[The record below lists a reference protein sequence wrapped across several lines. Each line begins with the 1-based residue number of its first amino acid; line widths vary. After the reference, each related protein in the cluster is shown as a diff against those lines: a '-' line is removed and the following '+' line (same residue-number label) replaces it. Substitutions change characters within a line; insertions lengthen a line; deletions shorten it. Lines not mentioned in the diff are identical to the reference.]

1 MEQAFAQVSPA
12 IFIEVRDAL
21 LTEGRAEIAEKLS
34 VARIER
40 CTFAEE
46 DDIGYVYFV
55 RRPTSLHFANLA
67 APVTE
72 TISFFSDLGINLD
85 IDHDGDLFGLEFL
98 ARPDLVACLRGSEC
112 ALTGSSNGPT
122 TAASVVAILQC

>member
-1 MEQAFAQVSPA
+1 MNQAFAQVSPTV
-12 IFIEVRDAL
+12 FIEVRDAL
-21 LTEGRAEIAEKLS
+21 LAESRAEIAEKLS

-46 DDIGYVYFV
+46 DDIGYVYFL

-67 APVTE
+67 APVAE
-72 TISFFSDLGINLD
+72 TIAFFNDLGINLD

-98 ARPDLVACLRGSEC
+98 ARPDLVASLRGAHE
-112 ALTGSSNGPT
+112 L
-122 TAASVVAILQC
+122 

>member
-1 MEQAFAQVSPA
+1 MQQLLSPEKTLKLMDQAFAKISPT
-12 IFIEVRDAL
+12 FCIEVRDAL
-21 LTEGRAEIAEKLS
+21 LGKSRAEIAEKLS
-34 VARIER
+34 VVQIER

-67 APVTE
+67 APVAE
-72 TISFFSDLGINLD
+72 TIDFFSDLGINLD

-98 ARPDLVACLRGSEC
+98 ARPDLVASLRR
-112 ALTGSSNGPT
+112 AHVL
-122 TAASVVAILQC
+122 